1 MGSSFPL
8 GVFTS
13 SPQVLQTYHCSSLW
27 ALVCLFKFEIFTEFS
42 STVAAWTM
50 LLTRVD
56 SLMYYQFSFTPK
68 SFSLSTAHFAGFS
81 LASALLWLS
90 DTGAFSTLLLWLL
103 FPSRFLFYSSA
114 FRDDAEPTDFLFFF
128 FRLSGLGDF
137 PDRVRLQFCSSSANA
152 FFVSRSHHKG
162 RSRLPH
168 CKALSLLTGAK
179 FLLFL
184 FNWRQVCFLLVQTGP
199 PFMVT
204 ELSSMSAYLFL
215 TDTLLWGVG
224 GDKWRKIPKKGYGR
238 KTHICVYE
246 CIFWKHTRS

>member
-1 MGSSFPL
+1 MTWKWGHLFHWVFSPL
-8 GVFTS
+8 PRRCYKHITAPLCELS
-13 SPQVLQTYHCSSLW
+13 
-27 ALVCLFKFEIFTEFS
+27 CLFKFEIFTEFS

-137 PDRVRLQFCSSSANA
+137 PDRVRLQFCSSSL
-152 FFVSRSHHKG
+152 R
-162 RSRLPH
+162 
-168 CKALSLLTGAK
+168 
-179 FLLFL
+179 
-184 FNWRQVCFLLVQTGP
+184 
-199 PFMVT
+199 
-204 ELSSMSAYLFL
+204 
-215 TDTLLWGVG
+215 
-224 GDKWRKIPKKGYGR
+224 
-238 KTHICVYE
+238 
-246 CIFWKHTRS
+246 TRSL